1 MRFVRYFPAQSGK
14 FVSIMILVV
23 VLLLDLPL
31 FFELK
36 TVSVNVENDTV
47 SAIVEA
53 TELRF
58 VILYRN

>member
-1 MRFVRYFPAQSGK
+1 M
-14 FVSIMILVV
+14 VV

>member
-1 MRFVRYFPAQSGK
+1 M
-14 FVSIMILVV
+14 VV

-31 FFELK
+31 FFELR
-36 TVSVNVENDTV
+36 TVSVNVENSTV

-58 VILYRN
+58 VIPYRN

>member
-14 FVSIMILVV
+14 FASILILVV

-31 FFELK
+31 FFELR
-36 TVSVNVENDTV
+36 TVSVNVENSTV

-58 VILYRN
+58 VIHYRN